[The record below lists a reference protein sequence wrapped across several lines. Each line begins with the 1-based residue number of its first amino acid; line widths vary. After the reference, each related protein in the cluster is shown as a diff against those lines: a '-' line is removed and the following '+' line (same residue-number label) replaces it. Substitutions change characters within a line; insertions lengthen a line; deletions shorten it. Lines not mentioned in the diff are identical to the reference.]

1 MWATRAFHPG
11 NLSPLPYS
19 CTVGLSW
26 VSSSAVLAVVIVL
39 SVMWFAPH
47 VVRRTNLPVHAQVEA
62 PDLQVDPSLHS
73 HERRG
78 PEPST
83 VVSTTSAKVHERETP
98 VMETSA
104 HAPSAT
110 TLQSGSLAGLRIK
123 WDRTIVFLTGAVLV
137 AAALLSAL
145 IAPFTAL
152 SWAVPVVL
160 FLLGA
165 GCVAGLRYLAV
176 EDKRRGAVHTAAP
189 VAAPAQHAIFDNED
203 EARQDRAEQTRAA
216 DAELDMPGADDQPG
230 QRATERV
237 YTVAELR
244 AEALKVART
253 TGSDT
258 TTWEPVP
265 VPKPLYTQAPVVE
278 RNEPE
283 PLRVPTRPAARSTTL
298 KDAVRSGEQEST
310 ALNLDDVLKRRRA

>member
-1 MWATRAFHPG
+1 M
-11 NLSPLPYS
+11 
-19 CTVGLSW
+19 
-26 VSSSAVLAVVIVL
+26 SSSVVLAVVIVL

-62 PDLQVDPSLHS
+62 PDLQIDAFLHS
-73 HERRG
+73 HERRR
-78 PEPST
+78 PAPST
-83 VVSTTSAKVHERETP
+83 VVSTTSAQVHERETP

-145 IAPFTAL
+145 IAPFTAI

-176 EDKRRGAVHTAAP
+176 EDQRRGAVRTAAP

-203 EARQDRAEQTRAA
+203 EARQEHAEQTRAA
-216 DAELDMPGADDQPG
+216 DAELDMPAADYQPEQQAP